1 MSNMY
6 LVRFKPSVEKS
17 LAKLPKKD
25 QYRVTLAL
33 AGLSVDPFIGKKLQG
48 EYKGYYS
55 IRVWPYRIVYT
66 IVKQEL
72 MVIVVAV
79 GHRQGVYS

>member
-1 MSNMY
+1 MY
-6 LVRFKPSVEKS
+6 HTKLKPSAEKS
-17 LAKLPKKD
+17 LARLPQKD
-25 QYRVTLAL
+25 QLRIQLTLVGL
-33 AGLSVDPFIGKKLQG
+33 ASDPFMGKKLQG
-48 EYKGYYS
+48 EYKGYWS
-55 IRVWPYRIVYT
+55 VRVWPYRIVYT